1 MRKFSKQTSDEE
13 EAASLLKQSLTPKE
27 AQQVWG
33 KHQTHLNHN
42 PLEKE
47 EHEALSKKDKGLS
60 AALWLMRKVC
70 KNMFTPEKKSTLLSP

>member
-1 MRKFSKQTSDEE
+1 M
-13 EAASLLKQSLTPKE
+13 LKQSLTPKE

-60 AALWLMRKVC
+60 AALMRKVC
-70 KNMFTPEKKSTLLSP
+70 KKYVHTEKKSRLLSP

>member
-33 KHQTHLNHN
+33 KHQTHLKSQ
-42 PLEKE
+42 PLG
-47 EHEALSKKDKGLS
+47 KGG
-60 AALWLMRKVC
+60 A
-70 KNMFTPEKKSTLLSP
+70 